1 MLKIAKTLSC
11 GVVNLLTCPRDEQ
24 EDFQQEIHIAL
35 WMRLAR
41 FDKRQSSLRT
51 FLWHVGTNEARR
63 IVTRER
69 AACRARFTVSLESRH
84 HGPARSANTFA
95 SGKKHSRPYGNCQAT
110 CQNPANGPCADRG
123 GPDPG
128 PGTATIYAHMRR
140 IKVCIAPKT
149 LLRWQQIPEFQAA
162 FRAAKFAAY
171 SQTIG
176 RLHQISNA
184 AVSTLGK
191 VMVDP
196 STPAA
201 TKVRAADSILNHTAK
216 AVEAENFEAR
226 LSEVERITEVSKKKQ

>member
-1 MLKIAKTLSC
+1 MTGHGAKFGRKKEEAIAALL
-11 GVVNLLTCPRDEQ
+11 VNRNTE
-24 EDFQQEIHIAL
+24 EA
-35 WMRLAR
+35 AR
-41 FDKRQSSLRT
+41 A
-51 FLWHVGTNEARR
+51 VG
-63 IVTRER
+63 
-69 AACRARFTVSLESRH
+69 
-84 HGPARSANTFA
+84 
-95 SGKKHSRPYGNCQAT
+95 
-110 CQNPANGPCADRG
+110 
-123 GPDPG
+123 
-128 PGTATIYAHMRR
+128 
-140 IKVCIAPKT
+140 IAPKT

-176 RLHQISNA
+176 RLHQMSNA